1 MRLSVQK
8 YLRLKYFLLFAIGAT
23 GAASQCHTGADS
35 DVRVRPKTLD
45 RAMTTPLFCFPRRP
59 ALARSFLAL
68 GAALSFSA
76 AAWAQP
82 DKPGVRRGQARG
94 RAADPQE
101 RERRR
106 GEREKRAEGLRR
118 VMASMGMAERGVQDE
133 VLRYI
138 VEQSR
143 ARVLVRRKAAEI
155 YTALRDPAKTD
166 DQIRVLLSA
175 YGSVLA
181 ADRARRS
188 AAEDALN
195 ERIGFRNKPRVE
207 AALTILGVIGDAPG
221 APAPGRFN
229 RAR

>member
-1 MRLSVQK
+1 
-8 YLRLKYFLLFAIGAT
+8 
-23 GAASQCHTGADS
+23 
-35 DVRVRPKTLD
+35 
-45 RAMTTPLFCFPRRP
+45 
-59 ALARSFLAL
+59 LAL
-68 GAALSFSA
+68 GAVLSFSA

-82 DKPGVRRGQARG
+82 DKPDKPDRPGVRRGQAKG
-94 RAADPQE
+94 RPADPDE

-118 VMASMGMAERGVQDE
+118 VMASMGVAERGVQDE

-143 ARVLVRRKAAEI
+143 ARAVVRRKATEI
-155 YTALRDPAKTD
+155 YTALRDPDKTD

-175 YGSVLA
+175 YGSVLT
-181 ADRARRS
+181 ADRSRRS

-221 APAPGRFN
+221 APAPGRFKP
-229 RAR
+229 RPLS